1 MSRYKLLVSMA
12 ANVNNSKEVSC
23 TGANVCN
30 TCVRYRRPAVQ
41 CWTLRQQMHGEILNR
56 LGGASNLSLGQR
68 QIIAIESGPVRD
80 IESKSLKELNGSER
94 ITVAIEQVAL
104 RLYYSSTK
112 FSTLK
117 VGDAAFS

>member
-1 MSRYKLLVSMA
+1 
-12 ANVNNSKEVSC
+12 
-23 TGANVCN
+23 
-30 TCVRYRRPAVQ
+30 
-41 CWTLRQQMHGEILNR
+41 MHGEILNR